1 MTAHALYFL
10 FFALLLKISSALF
23 LFLGLCSE
31 VNVTYFP
38 LLGFT
43 LSKTSSSLGLFLD
56 ESYFPFFA
64 SKFKTSKSS
73 SSIDLFLGESYLP
86 FFASKFKISSVFFLF
101 YFYLLK
107 RNFEDS
113 FVFSFI
119 DKDLGDIFFIIFLQ
133 VKVVSR

>member
-1 MTAHALYFL
+1 MTAHELYFL

-101 YFYLLK
+101 VFLFVK
-107 RNFEDS
+107 KEFFEDS
-113 FVFSFI
+113 FVFSLI
-119 DKDLGDIFFIIFLQ
+119 DKDLGDIFFIIFL
-133 VKVVSR
+133 